1 MPQNYNFAM
10 DIARSLDKLSPQAEA
25 LEKMKIMELLY
36 QVKFG
41 GPAAAQVLPVLTLPA
56 AQVVQSSQTLP
67 AAQPRFL

>member
-1 MPQNYNFAM
+1 MYW
-10 DIARSLDKLSPQAEA
+10 E
-25 LEKMKIMELLY
+25 
-36 QVKFG
+36 FG